1 MTGSMRVARV
11 LAFGW
16 FALCAAM
23 AHAAMTRV
31 TEVEGITEYRL
42 SNGLQVLLAPDDS
55 KPTTTVN
62 VTYHVGSR
70 HENYGE
76 TGMAH
81 LLEHL
86 IFKGTPTHR
95 EVWSE
100 FSKRGLRANGSTWV
114 DRTNYFASFAAND
127 DNLRWYLGW
136 QADAMVNSFIARKDL
151 DTEMTV
157 VRNEMEMGEN
167 EPGRILFQK
176 TMAAMFQWH
185 NYGKDTIGARSDVEN
200 VDIDRLQAFY
210 RLYYQPDNAT
220 LIVSG
225 KFDPARTREWIEQSF
240 GRIAK
245 PTRVLPKLYTLD
257 PVQEGE
263 RSVTIRRVGG
273 TPQAMLGYH
282 IPAGASP
289 DYAPMELIALI
300 VGDNPSGRAHKRL
313 VEAGLAAGVFAET
326 LATAD
331 PGVALFG
338 AQFAA
343 GQDAERGTQEL
354 IRTVEGLASEPV
366 SDEEFKRAQ
375 VKWLKGW
382 ERQYS
387 NPETIGVTL
396 SETVAQGD
404 WRLFFLL
411 RDRVKALTRAD
422 VQRVAQAYFVSS
434 NRTLARYVP
443 TEKPQRAPKPEA
455 VDVAAQMKTFVPQA
469 AAAAV
474 APFDSSPANIDAMTQ
489 RSTLANGMKLALLPK
504 ATRGQTVR
512 ISMAMR
518 LGNERSLLGQREVSE
533 FAAAMIDK
541 GGAGLTRVQ
550 IQDRLDALKSEL
562 QIGSSGDELTIALL
576 SHRDSVNDAVALLAQ
591 LLRRPDF
598 PAAALDELKRQTAAD
613 IQAQRDDPQAI
624 VVNTLARRGN
634 PYPRGDVRHARSFD
648 ERLEDSQAVT
658 IEKVKAFH
666 ARFYGAGQA
675 RLAAVGDFDAEALR
689 RALAAGFGD
698 WVATEPAAR
707 VPRPVYASAGGRE
720 VVRTPDK
727 QNATLGAQLH
737 LALSDNDAAY
747 PALALANFMLGSGGD
762 SRLWKRI
769 REREGLSYDVRST
782 IDWGDV
788 EEHSVWFGSAIFA
801 PQNGLKVERSFRDE
815 LARALKDG
823 FSEAEVAAARSAL
836 LNFRRLI
843 RAQDVRLAR
852 ALQQDLDLGR
862 TFAFAQRIDSALG
875 AVTAAQASQALRTYL
890 LPDAIAFVLAGDFK
904 QP

>member
-1 MTGSMRVARV
+1 MGGSLRVARA
-11 LAFGW
+11 LAFGLL
-16 FALCAAM
+16 ALCAAA

-42 SNGLQVLLAPDDS
+42 ANGLQVLLAPDDS

-127 DNLRWYLGW
+127 DNLRWTLGW

-167 EPGRILFQK
+167 DPGRILFQK

-185 NYGKDTIGARSDVEN
+185 NYGKSTIGARSDVEN
-200 VDIDRLQAFY
+200 VDIGRLQAFY

-225 KFDPARTREWIEQSF
+225 KFDPARTRQWIEQSF
-240 GRIAK
+240 GSIPK
-245 PTRVLPKLYTLD
+245 PTRVLPRLYTLD

-273 TPQAMLGYH
+273 TSQVMLGYH

-300 VGDNPSGRAHKRL
+300 VGDDPSGRAHKRL
-313 VEAGLAAGVFAET
+313 VEAGLAASVFAET

-354 IRTVEGLASEPV
+354 IRTIEGLATEPI

-375 VKWLKGW
+375 TKWLKGW
-382 ERQYS
+382 DQQYS

-411 RDRVKALTRAD
+411 RDRVKALKLAD

-434 NRTLARYVP
+434 NRTEARYVP

-469 AAAAV
+469 SAAAV
-474 APFDSSPANIDAMTQ
+474 AAFDSSPANIDAMTQ
-489 RSTLANGMKLALLPK
+489 RSALGNGMKLALLPK

-518 LGNERSLLGQREVSE
+518 LGSERSLLGQREVSE

-562 QIGSSGDELTIALL
+562 QIGSSGDEVTIALL
-576 SHRDSVNDAVALLAQ
+576 SHRDTVGDAVKLLAQ
-591 LLRRPDF
+591 LLRQPGF
-598 PAAALDELKRQTAAD
+598 PAAALDELKRQTAAG
-613 IQAQRDDPQAI
+613 IQAQRDDPEAI

-648 ERLEDSQAVT
+648 ERLEDSQSVT
-658 IEKVKAFH
+658 IEKIKAFH

-698 WVATEPAAR
+698 WVAAEPAVR
-707 VPRPVYASAGGRE
+707 VPRPLYTSTGGRE
-720 VVRTPDK
+720 LVRTPDK
-727 QNATLGAQLH
+727 QNAMLGVQLH
-737 LALSDNDAAY
+737 LPLSDNDAAY
-747 PALALANFMLGSGGD
+747 PALMLANFMLGGGGD
-762 SRLWKRI
+762 SRLWKSI
-769 REREGLSYDVRST
+769 RERQGLSYDVRST
-782 IDWGDV
+782 IDWGDTD
-788 EEHSVWFGSAIFA
+788 EHSVWFGSAIFA
-801 PQNGLKVERSFRDE
+801 PQNGLKVEQSFRDE

-823 FSEAEVAAARSAL
+823 FSDAEVAAARSAL
-836 LNFRRLI
+836 LNFRSLS

-852 ALQQDLDLGR
+852 ALQQDLGLDR
-862 TFAFAQRIDSALG
+862 TFAFAQRVDSALA

-890 LPDAIAFVLAGDFK
+890 KPDAMAFMLAGDFK